1 MTAKDFFELTREMRR
16 AQSEYFTTRHSTAL
30 SRARKL
36 ERQLDKAIS
45 NIEADGG
52 FSAGLFEESG

>member
-1 MTAKDFFELTREMRR
+1 MTAQEFFELTREMRR
-16 AQSEYFTTRHSTAL
+16 AQTEYFATRHSTAL

-52 FSAGLFEESG
+52 FSAGLFNDG